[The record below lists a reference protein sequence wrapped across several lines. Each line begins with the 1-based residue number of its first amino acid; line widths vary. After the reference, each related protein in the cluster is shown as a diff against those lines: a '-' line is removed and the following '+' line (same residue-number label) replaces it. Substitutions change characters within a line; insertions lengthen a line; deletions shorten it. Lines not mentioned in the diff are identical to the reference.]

1 MSTGCQSAPKVLSA
15 LGSKP
20 SLCWHRH
27 LTGTGQL
34 MGSARAGGRVR
45 GELQRPQG
53 ASDWPWQPRT
63 DLQQILHGRQ
73 SWQAHACSCFY
84 YSSKYRDKQ
93 WAACGIFGPSSSRGR
108 LAWQGSL
115 GPSGA
120 QPPVLV
126 WVPSF
131 APLGCSI
138 LFLWRWSS
146 KHYQYL
152 RV

>member
-1 MSTGCQSAPKVLSA
+1 MPISTKGSFSSRLQAQSLLA
-15 LGSKP
+15 LP
-20 SLCWHRH
+20 SNRH
-27 LTGTGQL
+27 WAADGQCI
-34 MGSARAGGRVR
+34 VR

-53 ASDWPWQPRT
+53 AAERVWQPRT
-63 DLQQILHGRQ
+63 DLQQIPRGRP
-73 SWQAHACSCFY
+73 SRQARACSCFD
-84 YSSKYRDKQ
+84 YSSKYRDNQ

-115 GPSGA
+115 GPSGV

-131 APLGCSI
+131 APLGCII
-138 LFLWRWSS
+138 LSLWRWSS
-146 KHYQYL
+146 RCYQHL